1 VGGARLWKLFGD
13 VRAGEER
20 HVALFGLQIFLL
32 LTAYYLLKTVREPLI
47 LLWGIWGLQ
56 GDELKIYATSAQ
68 ALLLLGALPLYGR
81 LAHRVRRLT
90 LIRGTLI
97 GFVASLGLFI
107 TLGVGGVPIAAPFYM
122 WLGIVS
128 LLSVAQFWSLAADL
142 HTREAGERL
151 FGVIAIG
158 GSAGAIAGAQ
168 LARRLIE
175 PLGIYGLMIMAAGL
189 YTVALAIVTVIDR
202 DGAGARAA
210 VERSEPAAP
219 TSRGALALVM
229 KDRYL
234 LLIGALLIVVN
245 LVNTQGE
252 YILADA
258 VKAHADGF
266 PAAARAAIIGRFYG
280 AFYGVV
286 NAVAL
291 LVQALLVARV
301 LKRGGTRWA
310 LFVLPWVAMLGY
322 GTIALFPSLLVVGL
336 AKAAE
341 NSFDYSIETTVE
353 QTLFLPTPR
362 DVKYTGKATVDTV
375 CVRLGDLAAGG
386 LVLVSLHVLSLSR
399 RGVAVANLMLVA
411 VWLAIAT
418 AIARRY
424 RQLAADQPQPA
435 REEPPAR
442 SRVRPLTVDVI
453 EDGT

>member
-1 VGGARLWKLFGD
+1 L
-13 VRAGEER
+13 
-20 HVALFGLQIFLL
+20 
-32 LTAYYLLKTVREPLI
+32 
-47 LLWGIWGLQ
+47 
-56 GDELKIYATSAQ
+56 
-68 ALLLLGALPLYGR
+68 
-81 LAHRVRRLT
+81 
-90 LIRGTLI
+90 
-97 GFVASLGLFI
+97 
-107 TLGVGGVPIAAPFYM
+107 
-122 WLGIVS
+122 
-128 LLSVAQFWSLAADL
+128 
-142 HTREAGERL
+142 
-151 FGVIAIG
+151 
-158 GSAGAIAGAQ
+158 
-168 LARRLIE
+168 
-175 PLGIYGLMIMAAGL
+175 
-189 YTVALAIVTVIDR
+189 
-202 DGAGARAA
+202 
-210 VERSEPAAP
+210 
-219 TSRGALALVM
+219 

-258 VKAHADGF
+258 VKAHADSF

-310 LFVLPWVAMLGY
+310 LFVLPWIAMFGY
-322 GTIALFPSLLVVGL
+322 GTIALAPSLLVVAM

-375 CVRLGDLAAGG
+375 CVRLGDMAAGG

-399 RGVAVANLMLVA
+399 RGVAVANVALVA
-411 VWLAIAT
+411 VWLMIAA

-424 RQLAADQPQPA
+424 RQLAADQPV
-435 REEPPAR
+435 REEPPAP
-442 SRVRPLTVDVI
+442 SRVRPLTVDVV